1 MQGRKTVEENRTPSV
16 AADVCSGAGIGLL
29 LGVLVGLS
37 VADVVASVVT
47 GVVALLAAALGLA
60 SASDKLAIRPWR
72 IGAFGFAA
80 ALALLLSLFFR
91 AHDLLSPSPQSQ
103 FNTWTEIG
111 FPAKQAA
118 DLVAY
123 RELGILPPG
132 KEASGYDTRATVTAL
147 YSADAEN
154 CAAMNPQKFENLSE
168 TIHGWQLQGGEWET
182 LAGLSLRLSPEDRE
196 RMIQSGWTLACGDP
210 EP

>member
-1 MQGRKTVEENRTPSV
+1 MQGSKTVEENRTPSV

-60 SASDKLAIRPWR
+60 SASDKLSIRPWR

-111 FPAKQAA
+111 FPADQAA

-132 KEASGYDTRATVTAL
+132 KETSGYDTRAKVTAL
-147 YSADAEN
+147 YSADAED
-154 CAAMNPQKFENLSE
+154 CSGTAPERYENLDE
-168 TIHGWQLQGGEWET
+168 TINGWQLQGNEWKT
-182 LAGLSLRLSPEDRE
+182 VADLSLKLTPEHRQQL
-196 RMIQSGWTLACGDP
+196 IQASWDLACKEQMP
-210 EP
+210 